1 MTAPTNAVLTTTLVG
16 QREDLEDVIYR
27 VAPEDTSFTSNIGK
41 VSATARFHEWQTET
55 LANPDATNA
64 QLEGD
69 DYAAAAGN
77 NPTRLG
83 NYCQISAKAFTISRT
98 TDIVNKAGR
107 DTETARHKAI
117 RGLELRRDIEARAI
131 GNYASVNESG
141 ATTRKSAG
149 ALAWITTND
158 SRGGGSGADGGF
170 SGGVVSAATNGTQ
183 RALTESLL
191 KTVMAN
197 LFNSRGGSTARGY
210 QAYMGATHKQA
221 FSAFTGISAQRT
233 DTGTTGMATIMGAAD
248 TYLSDFGKITLI
260 PHPYGLSRDVLIVDP
275 DMWAIAT
282 LDGMKT
288 KQLGATGDAEK
299 WLITKE
305 WTLVARNEKASS
317 VIADLS

>member
-1 MTAPTNAVLTTTLVG
+1 MTAPTNAVLTTTLIG

-27 VAPEDTSFTSNIGK
+27 VAPEDRTFTSNIGK
-41 VSATARFHEWQTET
+41 TTCSARFHEWLIET
-55 LANPDATNA
+55 LATPDNTNA

-69 DYAAAAGN
+69 DFTAAAGN

-83 NYCQISAKAFTISRT
+83 NYAQITAKAFTISRT

-117 RGLELRRDIEARAI
+117 RGLELARDIEARAI
-131 GNYASVNESG
+131 MNGASNNESG
-141 ATTRKSAG
+141 ATPRRSAG

-158 SRGGGSGADGGF
+158 SRGATGADGGF

-183 RALTESLL
+183 RPLTETLAR
-191 KTVMAN
+191 TVIAN
-197 LFNSRGGSTARGY
+197 LFNSRGGSTSRGY
-210 QAYMGATHKQA
+210 QAYTGITQKQIW
-221 FSAFTGISAQRT
+221 STFTGVAALRK
-233 DTGTTGMATIMGAAD
+233 DTPGNSMATIVGAAD
-248 TYLSDFGKITLI
+248 TYVSDAGVISLI
-260 PHPYGLSRDVLIVDP
+260 PHPYFSARDVLIVDP

-288 KQLGATGDAEK
+288 VQLGATGDSTK
-299 WLITKE
+299 YLMTKE
-305 WTLVARNEKASS
+305 WTLVSRNEKAST